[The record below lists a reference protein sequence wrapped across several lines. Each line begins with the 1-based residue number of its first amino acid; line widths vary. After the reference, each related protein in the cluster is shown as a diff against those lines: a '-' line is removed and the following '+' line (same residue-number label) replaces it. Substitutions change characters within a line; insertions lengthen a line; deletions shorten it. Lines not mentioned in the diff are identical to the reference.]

1 MFAVES
7 IRGLRASE
15 LLRQNIQLVRVTDD
29 AAQGH
34 ESTVVFILVDFG
46 DAELVTILGS
56 VQGRLQKGH
65 PDHAADEGQC
75 ADTGF

>member
-7 IRGLRASE
+7 IRGLRAAE

-29 AAQGH
+29 AAQSH
-34 ESTVVFILVDFG
+34 ESTVVFILADFG

-56 VQGRLQKGH
+56 VQGRLQKGN
-65 PDHAADEGQC
+65 PDPAADEGQC
-75 ADTGF
+75 ADAGF